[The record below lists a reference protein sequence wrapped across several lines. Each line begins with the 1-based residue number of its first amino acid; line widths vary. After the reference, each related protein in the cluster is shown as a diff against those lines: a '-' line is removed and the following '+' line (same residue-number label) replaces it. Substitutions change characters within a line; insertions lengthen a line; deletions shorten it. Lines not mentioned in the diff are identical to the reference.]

1 MARSSVGGPA
11 GAPVPHGVLSTRGV
25 RRPRPGRLVAAAAA
39 LLVALGGL
47 AGTAV
52 GAARPASAGTGS
64 PSPSP
69 SASGSSPDGVREEVL
84 SVPVG
89 AETGGEQV
97 ALDATLYAP
106 DDAGRT
112 SPVPAVVLAH
122 GFGGSKTDLT
132 GQARAL
138 AAEGYAALAYTA
150 RGFGASGGAVHLDD
164 PDYEVADAR
173 ALVDLLAQRPE
184 VALDAPGDPRVGVA
198 GASYGGAVGLLLAG
212 TDPRVDAVASGITW
226 SDLSTALD
234 PQAAQGQAGGVF
246 KAGWASQLLTSL
258 TGSALAGAAP
268 AGGAGAGAA
277 GAGLDA
283 SAAACGRLAPDL
295 CRGYLQAAETG
306 VVPDA
311 LREQLARSAP
321 AAVLAGS
328 RAAVLLV
335 QGEGDSLFG
344 LGDSLANAEAARRSG
359 APVAV
364 AWVGGGHDGGFDGA
378 AFEDRASA
386 WFGEH
391 LRDGPADP
399 GAGSGEQAAP
409 TPPFSVAVPR
419 QSLFGG
425 QGGGQGGGQS
435 GQAGGGAAPEE
446 RTLESV
452 PPLTG
457 TAQRLALAPAPL
469 PGQQGQ
475 PDQQDQPAGP
485 ALVLSPAGGRPA
497 AMTALP
503 GIGDVASLVGLAAG
517 GGFST
522 AVLPGQAAVFE
533 TEPLEQPLTLL
544 GASQVRLSVT
554 SNTDDAVLFASLSD
568 VSPDGST
575 ALPSGLVAPLRVST
589 APGRPTTVDVVL
601 PAVVRDVA
609 AGHRLRLVVATTD
622 SAYAVPTDPRVYAV
636 ALAGDQQL
644 AVAAAPASASEPSG
658 DSLDVPW
665 AHVLALAGVV
675 LAVLALALVDA
686 ARRRRRAG
694 AAGAAGH
701 EAPAQAPEGPEDD
714 VVLRVRDLEKVYGD
728 GFRAVDGVSFTVR
741 RGQVVGLLGPNGAGK
756 TTTLRMLMGLLRPTA
771 GSLEVLG
778 QRVRPGSPVLAR
790 VGALVEGPGFLPHL
804 SGMANLRLF
813 WASTGRPEADAR
825 FEEALEVAGLGDAVH
840 RRVRGYSQGM
850 RQRLGIAQ
858 AMLGFPDL
866 LVLDEPTNGLD
877 PPQITAMRQV
887 LRDYAATGRTVLVSS
902 HLLSE
907 VEATCSHAVV
917 MARGKVLAAGSV
929 AELVAGSGEVLIS
942 VGEGQVDRA
951 VTVLGRALGRDDDGG
966 RVLGV
971 RDGGVL
977 VAPGASGTGGLVAA
991 LVEDG
996 VRVDLVVPQRHL
1008 EEVFLELVAAP

>member
-1 MARSSVGGPA
+1 MPGGGLRSWRS
-11 GAPVPHGVLSTRGV
+11 
-25 RRPRPGRLVAAAAA
+25 RLVAGSAAAALGLGGALGAAVGAAAPAAAAA
-39 LLVALGGL
+39 
-47 AGTAV
+47 
-52 GAARPASAGTGS
+52 GASS
-64 PSPSP
+64 PSSSP
-69 SASGSSPDGVREEVL
+69 SSSSSSSSSGAEGVREEVL
-84 SVPVG
+84 TVPVG
-89 AETGGEQV
+89 AEQGGQQV
-97 ALDATLYAP
+97 SLDATLYEP
-106 DDAGRT
+106 DGASRAA
-112 SPVPAVVLAH
+112 PVPAVVLAH
-122 GFGGSKTDLT
+122 GFGGSKADLAAQ
-132 GQARAL
+132 GRSLARA
-138 AAEGYAALAYTA
+138 GYAALAYTA
-150 RGFGASGGAVHLDD
+150 RGFGASGGYVHLDD

-173 ALVDLLAQRPE
+173 ALVDLLAARPE
-184 VALDAPGDPRVGVA
+184 VQQDGPGDPRVGVA

-226 SDLSTALD
+226 SDLSSALD
-234 PQAAQGQAGGVF
+234 PQAARGQAGGVF

-258 TGSALAGAAP
+258 TGSALEGARTGSP
-268 AGGAGAGAA
+268 SGAGAA
-277 GAGLDA
+277 GGSGLDA
-283 SAAACGRLAPDL
+283 STAACGRLAPDL

-306 VVPDA
+306 AVPDA
-311 LREQLARSAP
+311 LRAQLARSSP
-321 AAVLAGS
+321 AAVLPDS

-344 LGDSLANAEAARRSG
+344 LGDSLANAEAAQRSG

-378 AFEDRASA
+378 AFDARART
-386 WFGEH
+386 WFDEH
-391 LRDGPADP
+391 LRREPA
-399 GAGSGEQAAP
+399 AAP
-409 TPPFSVAVPR
+409 TGPFTVAVPQ

-425 QGGGQGGGQS
+425 RGGGD
-435 GQAGGGAAPEE
+435 GGGASPEE
-446 RTLESV
+446 RSLDAV
-452 PPLTG
+452 PPLAG
-457 TAQRLALAPAPL
+457 TAQRLALAPAP
-469 PGQQGQ
+469 PQGAQGGQSGQSGQQ
-475 PDQQDQPAGP
+475 
-485 ALVLSPAGGRPA
+485 LVLSPAGGRPA

-503 GIGDVASLVGLAAG
+503 GLGDVASLVGLAAG

-533 TEPLEQPLTLL
+533 TAPLDAPLTLL
-544 GASQVRLSVT
+544 GASSVQLSVT
-554 SNTDDAVLFASLSD
+554 SNTDDAVLFASLAD
-568 VSPDGST
+568 VSPDGSA
-575 ALPSGLVAPLRVST
+575 ALPSGLVAPLRVAT
-589 APGRPTTVDVVL
+589 TPGRPTTVDVTL

-622 SAYAVPTDPRVYAV
+622 SAYAVPADPRVYGV
-636 ALAGDQQL
+636 ALAGGEGGSGGQL
-644 AVAAAPASASEPSG
+644 SVAAAPASASERRGS
-658 DSLDVPW
+658 SVDVPW

-675 LAVLALALVDA
+675 LAVLALAGVDA
-686 ARRRRRAG
+686 VRRRRRPAVG
-694 AAGAAGH
+694 AAHDAAPREPGEH
-701 EAPAQAPEGPEDD
+701 RDD
-714 VVLRVRDLEKVYGD
+714 VVLRVEDLEKVYGD
-728 GFRAVDGVSFTVR
+728 GFRAVDGVSFTVG

-778 QRVRPGSPVLAR
+778 QRVRPGSPVLTR

-813 WASTGRPEADAR
+813 WASTGRPAQDAR
-825 FEEALEVAGLGDAVH
+825 FEEALAVAGLGDAVH

-929 AELVAGSGEVLIS
+929 AELVAGSGEVLVN

-951 VTVLGRALGRDDDGG
+951 VAVLREVLERDDDGG

-991 LVEDG
+991 LVASG
-996 VRVDLVVPQRHL
+996 VQVDLVVPQRHL

>member
-1 MARSSVGGPA
+1 MARLLAMGGA
-11 GAPVPHGVLSTRGV
+11 
-25 RRPRPGRLVAAAAA
+25 LV
-39 LLVALGGL
+39 V
-47 AGTAV
+47 AV
-52 GAARPASAGTGS
+52 GALTAGAQ
-64 PSPSP
+64 PSTTTE
-69 SASGSSPDGVREEVL
+69 GVREQVF
-84 SVPVG
+84 SIPVG
-89 AETGGEQV
+89 PEPDGQQV
-97 ALDATLYAP
+97 TIDATLYEPASATA
-106 DDAGRT
+106 D
-112 SPVPAVVLAH
+112 SPAPAVLLAH
-122 GFGGSKTDLT
+122 GFGGSKADLA
-132 GQARAL
+132 GQARTL
-138 AAEGYAALAYTA
+138 AADGYAVVAWTA
-150 RGFGASGGAVHLDD
+150 RGFGASGGMVHLDS

-173 ALVDLLAQRPE
+173 VLVDLLAERPE
-184 VALDAPGDPRVGVA
+184 VLQDAPGDPRVGIA
-198 GASYGGAVGLLLAG
+198 GSSYGGAVGLLLAG
-212 TDPRVDAVASGITW
+212 TDPRIDAVASAITW

-234 PQAAQGQAGGVF
+234 PQAAQGQPGGVF
-246 KAGWASQLLTSL
+246 KAGWTSQLLTSL
-258 TGSALAGAAP
+258 TGSALTN
-268 AGGAGAGAA
+268 GGALNGSAG
-277 GAGLDA
+277 
-283 SAAACGRLAPDL
+283 ACGRLDPDL
-295 CRGYLQAAETG
+295 CRDYLEAAETG
-306 VVPDA
+306 VVPQS
-311 LREQLARSAP
+311 LRDELARSAP
-321 AAVLAGS
+321 AAVLPNT

-344 LGDSLANAEAARRSG
+344 LDASAANAAAAQRAGVPVSLA
-359 APVAV
+359 
-364 AWVGGGHDGGFDGA
+364 WVSGGHDGGFDGA
-378 AFEDRASA
+378 AFNARTAA
-386 WFGEH
+386 WFDEH
-391 LRDGPADP
+391 LR
-399 GAGSGEQAAP
+399 AGSGSGSASGEATGSSPLTA
-409 TPPFSVAVPR
+409 PFSVAVPQ

-425 QGGGQGGGQS
+425 RGGGGQNGGQGGGS
-435 GQAGGGAAPEE
+435 APAE
-446 RTLESV
+446 RTLETV
-452 PPLTG
+452 PPLGGTG
-457 TAQRLALAPAPL
+457 QRLALAPVSPSGQRQDAS
-469 PGQQGQ
+469 QQG
-475 PDQQDQPAGP
+475 PTV
-485 ALVLSPAGGRPA
+485 VLSPAGGRPA

-503 GIGDVASLVGLAAG
+503 GLGDVASLVGLAAG

-544 GASQVRLSVT
+544 GASSVRLSVT

-575 ALPSGLVAPLRVST
+575 ALPSGLVAPLRVQT
-589 APGRPTTVDVVL
+589 KPGQPTTVDVTL

-609 AGHRLRLVVATTD
+609 AGHRLRLVVASTD
-622 SAYAVPTDPRVYAV
+622 SAYAVPADPRVYSI
-636 ALAGDQQL
+636 ALASADGTAGGGQL
-644 AVAAAPASASEPSG
+644 SVASAPAEAGTRSG

-665 AHVLALAGVV
+665 AHVLTLAGVV
-675 LAVLALALVDA
+675 VAALALALVDA
-686 ARRRRRAG
+686 ARRRRRPSG
-694 AAGAAGH
+694 PV
-701 EAPAQAPEGPEDD
+701 EPASDPDNQRDDQPDD
-714 VVLRVRDLEKVYGD
+714 VVLQVNDLEKVYGD

-756 TTTLRMLMGLLRPTA
+756 TTTLRMLMGLLRPSA

-804 SGMANLRLF
+804 SGLANLRLF
-813 WASTGRPEADAR
+813 WASTGRPAADAR

-929 AELVAGSGEVLIS
+929 AELVAGSGEVLVS
-942 VGEGQVDRA
+942 VGEGQVDQA
-951 VTVLGRALGRDDDGG
+951 VAVLRDVLDRDDDGG

-991 LVEDG
+991 LVASG
-996 VRVDLVVPQRHL
+996 VQVDLVVPQRHL

>member
-1 MARSSVGGPA
+1 MRARTAALVAVGGLLA
-11 GAPVPHGVLSTRGV
+11 GALGASAVTAP
-25 RRPRPGRLVAAAAA
+25 AAAA
-39 LLVALGGL
+39 
-47 AGTAV
+47 T
-52 GAARPASAGTGS
+52 SA
-64 PSPSP
+64 
-69 SASGSSPDGVREEVL
+69 SASGSARASGSASAEGVREDVL

-89 AETGGEQV
+89 PEPGGQQV
-97 ALDATLYAP
+97 SLDATLYVP
-106 DDAGRT
+106 DTASQA
-112 SPVPAVVLAH
+112 SPAPAVVLAH
-122 GFGGSKTDLT
+122 GFGGSKADLA
-132 GQARAL
+132 GQGRSL
-138 AAEGYAALAYTA
+138 AQAGYVALAYTA
-150 RGFGASGGAVHLDD
+150 RGFGASGGSVHLDD

-184 VALDAPGDPRVGVA
+184 VEQDGPGDPRVGVA

-226 SDLSTALD
+226 SDLSSALD
-234 PQAAQGQAGGVF
+234 PQGAQGQPGGVF

-258 TGSALAGAAP
+258 TGSALQGARSSTT
-268 AGGAGAGAA
+268 GGASGSASATGSASSGSAA
-277 GAGLDA
+277 SGLDA
-283 SAAACGRLAPDL
+283 SMAACGRLAADL

-306 VVPDA
+306 VVPDG
-311 LREQLARSAP
+311 LRAQLARSAP
-321 AAVLAGS
+321 AAVLPSS

-344 LGDSLANAEAARRSG
+344 LGDSLANAQAAQRSG
-359 APVAV
+359 APVSV

-378 AFEDRASA
+378 AFESRAKT
-386 WFGEH
+386 WFDQH
-391 LRDGPADP
+391 LRPQ
-399 GAGSGEQAAP
+399 AGGEGERTSSTGSTTAA
-409 TPPFSVAVPR
+409 FSVAVPQ

-425 QGGGQGGGQS
+425 RGGGGQGGGS
-435 GQAGGGAAPEE
+435 GGSGGSAPAE
-446 RTLESV
+446 RTLDAV
-452 PPLTG
+452 PALGGTG
-457 TAQRLALAPAPL
+457 QQLALSPASPS
-469 PGQQGQ
+469 GDRSGQQQDAQQGQ
-475 PDQQDQPAGP
+475 QSAQQGQQV
-485 ALVLSPAGGRPA
+485 VLSPAGGRPA

-533 TEPLEQPLTLL
+533 TAPLAAPLTLL
-544 GASQVRLSVT
+544 GSSSVRLSVT
-554 SNTDDAVLFASLSD
+554 SNTTDAVLFASLSD
-568 VSPDGST
+568 VSPDGSS
-575 ALPSGLVAPLRVST
+575 ALPSGLVAPVRVST
-589 APGRPTTVDVVL
+589 TPGRPTSVDVTL

-622 SAYAVPTDPRVYAV
+622 SAYAVPTDPRVYAIG
-636 ALAGDQQL
+636 LAGGTGGTGGGQL
-644 AVAAAPASASEPSG
+644 SVAAAPAAAAERSG
-658 DSLDVPW
+658 DSVAVPW
-665 AHVLALAGVV
+665 AHVLTLAGVV
-675 LAVLALALVDA
+675 LAALALALVDA
-686 ARRRRRAG
+686 VRRRRRPP
-694 AAGAAGH
+694 AAGAA
-701 EAPAQAPEGPEDD
+701 AAPEPQAAPDD
-714 VVLRVRDLEKVYGD
+714 VVLQVRDLEKVYGD

-756 TTTLRMLMGLLRPTA
+756 TTTLRMLMGLLRPSA

-929 AELVAGSGEVLIS
+929 AELVAGSGEVLVR

-951 VTVLGRALGRDDDGG
+951 AAVLREVLGRDDDGG
-966 RVLGV
+966 RVLGA

-977 VAPGASGTGGLVAA
+977 VAPGASGTGPLVAA
-991 LVEDG
+991 LVAEG
-996 VRVDLVVPQRHL
+996 VQVDLVVPQRHL

>member
-1 MARSSVGGPA
+1 MRGARPW
-11 GAPVPHGVLSTRGV
+11 
-25 RRPRPGRLVAAAAA
+25 RPRLVAAAAA
-39 LLVALGGL
+39 ALVGLGALGA
-47 AGTAV
+47 AGP
-52 GAARPASAGTGS
+52 AAASST
-64 PSPSP
+64 SP
-69 SASGSSPDGVREEVL
+69 SASPSSTPTDTPVEGVREEPL
-84 SVPVG
+84 TVPVG
-89 AETGGEQV
+89 PEPGGAQV
-97 ALDATLYAP
+97 TIDATIYEP
-106 DDAGRT
+106 DAASQA
-112 SPVPAVVLAH
+112 SPSPAVLLAH
-122 GFGGSKTDLT
+122 GFGGSKAD
-132 GQARAL
+132 L
-138 AAEGYAALAYTA
+138 AAQGRSLAQAGYVALAYTA
-150 RGFGASGGAVHLDD
+150 RGFGASGGNVHLDD

-184 VALDAPGDPRVGVA
+184 VQQDGPGDPRVGVA

-226 SDLSTALD
+226 SDLSSALD
-234 PQAAQGQAGGVF
+234 PQAAQGQSGGVF

-258 TGSALAGAAP
+258 TGSALDSARSATSATATATASGTSGTSGGGTG
-268 AGGAGAGAA
+268 GGAQLGV
-277 GAGLDA
+277 
-283 SAAACGRLAPDL
+283 STAACGRLAPDL

-306 VVPDA
+306 VVPDS
-311 LREQLARSAP
+311 LRAQLARSAP
-321 AAVLAGS
+321 AAVLPAS

-344 LGDSLANAEAARRSG
+344 LGDSLANAEAAQRSG
-359 APVAV
+359 APVSV

-378 AFEDRASA
+378 AFDDRAQT
-386 WFGEH
+386 WFDEH
-391 LRDGPADP
+391 LRAGASAGAQTGEP
-399 GAGSGEQAAP
+399 AGSGESAGDPTAA
-409 TPPFSVAVPR
+409 FSVAVPR

-425 QGGGQGGGQS
+425 RGGGGGGGS
-435 GQAGGGAAPEE
+435 TPDE
-446 RTLESV
+446 RTLDAV
-452 PPLTG
+452 PPLAG
-457 TAQRLALAPAPL
+457 TAQQLALSPAAPSAQQGQG
-469 PGQQGQ
+469 GQQGQ
-475 PDQQDQPAGP
+475 QGP
-485 ALVLSPAGGRPA
+485 QLVLSPAGGRPA

-503 GIGDVASLVGLAAG
+503 GLGDVASLVGLAAG

-544 GASQVRLSVT
+544 GASSVRLSVT
-554 SNTDDAVLFASLSD
+554 SNADDAVLFASLSD

-575 ALPSGLVAPLRVST
+575 ALPSGLVAPLRVT
-589 APGRPTTVDVVL
+589 TTPGQPATVDVTL

-622 SAYAVPTDPRVYAV
+622 SAYAVPTDPRVYGIG
-636 ALAGDQQL
+636 LADGQL
-644 AVAAAPASASEPSG
+644 AVAAAPAAISEPTG
-658 DSLDVPW
+658 DSVDVPW

-675 LAVLALALVDA
+675 LAALALALVDA
-686 ARRRRRAG
+686 ARRRRRP
-694 AAGAAGH
+694 AAGGAHDDAPQVTGAGRDDL
-701 EAPAQAPEGPEDD
+701 DD
-714 VVLRVRDLEKVYGD
+714 VVLEVSGLEKVYGD

-756 TTTLRMLMGLLRPTA
+756 TTTLRMLMGLLRPSA

-778 QRVRPGSPVLAR
+778 QRVKPGSPVLAR

-804 SGMANLRLF
+804 SGLANLRLF
-813 WASTGRPEADAR
+813 WASTGRPAADAR

-917 MARGKVLAAGSV
+917 MARGRVLAAGSV
-929 AELVAGSGEVLIS
+929 AELVAGSGEVLVS

-951 VTVLGRALGRDDDGG
+951 VEVLREVLERDDDGG

-991 LVEDG
+991 LVASG
-996 VRVDLVVPQRHL
+996 VQVDLVVPQRHL